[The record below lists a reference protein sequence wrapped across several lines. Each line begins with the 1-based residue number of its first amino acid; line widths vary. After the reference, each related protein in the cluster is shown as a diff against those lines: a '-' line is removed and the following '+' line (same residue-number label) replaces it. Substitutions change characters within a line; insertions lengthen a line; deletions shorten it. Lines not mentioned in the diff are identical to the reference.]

1 MQIVAIRGK
10 EDGADFLM
18 MNQIAVIWCILIMLY
33 KKRCGTKFTKTMSTL
48 ATQSSYAIREMLR
61 YVGVGINY
69 NSSLVIFLDILGM
82 V

>member
-33 KKRCGTKFTKTMSTL
+33 KK
-48 ATQSSYAIREMLR
+48 
-61 YVGVGINY
+61 GVAL
-69 NSSLVIFLDILGM
+69 NSPKQ
-82 V
+82 